1 MSNSLLSSVFII
13 LGAEGE
19 GGLFDFNATL
29 PLMAAQIVIL
39 SLLLNFVFYK
49 PLTDTILERQDFIQ
63 KSLAD
68 AKEFLSKAETL
79 FEDYEEKLALGRKE
93 AQLLVSNAEKEAQEI
108 VSVEVLKA
116 QQDAQSLIQETTQE
130 LEKQKMQAISMLE
143 QQVDLLTDEIK
154 KKLIVTA

>member
-130 LEKQKMQAISMLE
+130 LVKQKMQAIGMLE